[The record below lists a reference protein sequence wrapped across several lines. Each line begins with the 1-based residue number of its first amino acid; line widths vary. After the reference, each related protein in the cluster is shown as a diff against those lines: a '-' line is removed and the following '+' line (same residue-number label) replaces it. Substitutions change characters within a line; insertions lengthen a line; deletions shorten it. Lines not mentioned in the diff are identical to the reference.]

1 MKEQTLIEMLKEV
14 RELRGIVRAL
24 LGQIQTIKD
33 LTSGTLETLKRM
45 PGYEEAIERLKKDLE
60 DQAKHQQE
68 SDSLI
73 K

>member
-1 MKEQTLIEMLKEV
+1 MKEHTLIEMLKEV
-14 RELRGIVRAL
+14 KQLKGIVRAL

-33 LTSGTLETLKRM
+33 LSSGTLETLKRM
-45 PGYEEAIERLKKDLE
+45 PGYEEGIEKLKKDLE

-68 SDSLI
+68 SDTLI

>member
-33 LTSGTLETLKRM
+33 LTSGSLETLKRM
-45 PGYEEAIERLKKDLE
+45 PGYEEAIEKLKKDLE
-60 DQAKHQQE
+60 DQAKQQQE
-68 SDSLI
+68 GDTLI

>member
-68 SDSLI
+68 SDTLI

>member
-24 LGQIQTIKD
+24 LGQIQAIKD
-33 LTSGTLETLKRM
+33 LASGSLETLKRM

-60 DQAKHQQE
+60 DQAKQQQE
-68 SDSLI
+68 GDTLI

>member
-1 MKEQTLIEMLKEV
+1 MKEQTLIQMSKEV